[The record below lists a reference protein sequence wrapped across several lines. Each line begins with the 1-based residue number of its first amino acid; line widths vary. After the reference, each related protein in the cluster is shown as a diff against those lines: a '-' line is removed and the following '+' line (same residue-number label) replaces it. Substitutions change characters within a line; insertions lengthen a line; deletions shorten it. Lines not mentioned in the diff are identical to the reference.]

1 MGEFFQGRG
10 AFFMSIARTGATQV
24 AQPSSVET
32 RLRRLTDPEVS
43 SIVDAKQQSL
53 RDPAEAMRYLKD
65 KGFLTPS
72 GRVPK
77 KYGG

>member
-1 MGEFFQGRG
+1 
-10 AFFMSIARTGATQV
+10 MSIARAGASQV
-24 AQPSSVET
+24 AQHSSFEP

-43 SIVDAKQQSL
+43 PIVTAKQESL
-53 RDPAEAMRYLKD
+53 RDPADAMRYLKA